1 MKLTLQVLLHVLC
14 GLAGFWIAAPADD
27 ALSPETP
34 PSLTT
39 QNSAEANLPS
49 PLAQPLDS
57 SPTDLE
63 ARVALLTPENYWDTM
78 QPISQMR
85 LDELPAMLR
94 GLLRNPFPEVRWRR
108 LNDLFKHWA
117 TLDLRGALA
126 AMRGISSPQPK
137 QHALGA
143 ILSFWTETDADAAW
157 LYVTTLEDDSVLQE
171 WGIERML
178 SIIGRKDPLHYA
190 AWADQIE
197 DVFLR
202 ERALRSIGDAWMND
216 DPKGAFAA
224 LTTVEPER
232 LRDYLLSR
240 VCYRDGIDHA
250 AGLEIVSQL
259 PIQAERSRLSEEW
272 LSAYVNDKP
281 HEAYQWLLSHAD
293 RPELQKSAE
302 TIGGHLGATVK
313 NFAELRTYAQQLPL
327 GPLRDAFAARAADEW
342 ASAGRPL
349 AEAEYLL
356 SLCGPCLERDSAQST
371 IDDLRT
377 KAE

>member
-14 GLAGFWIAAPADD
+14 GLAGFWIAAPAED
-27 ALSPETP
+27 ALSPETT
-34 PSLTT
+34 PSHKK
-39 QNSAEANLPS
+39 QKSAKAHLPS
-49 PLAQPLDS
+49 SLAQPLDS

-94 GLLRNPFPEVRWRR
+94 SLLRNPFSEVRWRR
-108 LNDLFKHWA
+108 LSDLFAHWA
-117 TLDLRGALA
+117 SLDLRGALA
-126 AMRGISSPQPK
+126 AMRGISSPQLK

-143 ILSFWTETDADAAW
+143 ILSFWTKTDADAAW
-157 LYVTTLEDDSVLQE
+157 QYVTMLEDDSVLQE
-171 WGIERML
+171 WGIERLL
-178 SIIGRKDPLHYA
+178 SIVGRKDPLQYA

-259 PIQAERSRLSEEW
+259 PTQAERSRLSEEW

-281 HEAYQWLLSHAD
+281 HEAFQWLLGHSD
-293 RPELQKSAE
+293 LPELQKSADAV
-302 TIGGHLGATVK
+302 GGTLGATMK
-313 NFAELRTYAQQLPL
+313 SYADLRAMVLQLPA
-327 GPLRDAFAARAADEW
+327 GPLRDAFTARAADSW
-342 ASAGRPL
+342 AETGRSIS
-349 AEAEYLL
+349 EAQDLL
-356 SLCGPCLERDSAQST
+356 SLCGPCIERDSAQST
-371 IDDLRT
+371 IESKRP
-377 KAE
+377 KP

>member
-14 GLAGFWIAAPADD
+14 GLAGFWIAAPAED
-27 ALSPETP
+27 ALSPETT
-34 PSLTT
+34 PSHKK
-39 QNSAEANLPS
+39 QKSAKAHLPS
-49 PLAQPLDS
+49 SLAQPLDS

-94 GLLRNPFPEVRWRR
+94 SLLRNPFSEVRWRR
-108 LNDLFKHWA
+108 LSDLFAHWA
-117 TLDLRGALA
+117 SLDLRGALA
-126 AMRGISSPQPK
+126 AMRGISSPQLK

-143 ILSFWTETDADAAW
+143 ILSFWTKTDADAAW
-157 LYVTTLEDDSVLQE
+157 QYVTMLEDDSVLQE
-171 WGIERML
+171 WGIERLL
-178 SIIGRKDPLHYA
+178 SIVGRKDPLHYV

-250 AGLEIVSQL
+250 DGLEIVSQL
-259 PIQAERSRLSEEW
+259 PTQAERSRLSEEW

-281 HEAYQWLLSHAD
+281 HEAFQWLLGHSD
-293 RPELQKSAE
+293 RPELQKSADAV
-302 TIGGHLGATVK
+302 GGTLGATMK
-313 NFAELRTYAQQLPL
+313 SYADLRAMALQLPA
-327 GPLRDAFAARAADEW
+327 GALRDAFTARAADSW
-342 ASAGRPL
+342 AETGRSIS
-349 AEAEYLL
+349 EAQDLL
-356 SLCGPCLERDSAQST
+356 SLCGPCIERDSAQSS
-371 IDDLRT
+371 IDSKRP
-377 KAE
+377 KP

>member
-1 MKLTLQVLLHVLC
+1 MKPTLHVLLHVLC
-14 GLAGFWIAAPADD
+14 CLAGFWITSPTEES
-27 ALSPETP
+27 LSPDATP
-34 PSLTT
+34 SIVNQKSGKAHLPV
-39 QNSAEANLPS
+39 PS
-49 PLAQPLDS
+49 PRPLAPL
-57 SPTDLE
+57 PTDLE
-63 ARVALLTPENYWDTM
+63 GRVALLTPENLWENIL
-78 QPISQMR
+78 PISQMH
-85 LDELPAMLR
+85 LNQLPAMLR
-94 GLLRNPFPEVRWRR
+94 GLLRNPFSEVRWRG
-108 LNDLFKHWA
+108 LNQLFKRWA
-117 TLDLRGALA
+117 SLDLPGALVA
-126 AMRGISSPQPK
+126 VRGISSPQPK

-202 ERALRSIGDAWMND
+202 ERALMSIGDAWMND
-216 DPKGAFAA
+216 NPKSAFAA
-224 LTTVEPER
+224 LTTIEPKR

-250 AGLEIVSQL
+250 AGLEIVFKL
-259 PIQAERSRLSEEW
+259 PTHMERSKFSEEW
-272 LSAYVNDKP
+272 LSAYVNHKP
-281 HEAYQWLLSHAD
+281 HEAYQWLLSHSD
-293 RPELQKSAE
+293 RPELQKAAE
-302 TIGGHLGATVK
+302 TVGRELGGK
-313 NFAELRTYAQQLPL
+313 MENFAELRTYAQQLPR

-371 IDDLRT
+371 IDGIRT
-377 KAE
+377 KPE

>member
-14 GLAGFWIAAPADD
+14 GIAGFWIAAPAED
-27 ALSPETP
+27 ALSPETT

-39 QNSAEANLPS
+39 QNSAEAHLPS
-49 PLAQPLDS
+49 QSAQPLAP
-57 SPTDLE
+57 SPVDLE
-63 ARVALLTPENYWDTM
+63 DRVALLTPENYWDTM

-94 GLLRNPFPEVRWRR
+94 GLLRNPFSEVRWRR
-108 LNDLFKHWA
+108 LSDLFAHWA
-117 TLDLRGALA
+117 SLDLRGALA
-126 AMRGISSPQPK
+126 AMRGISSPQLK

-157 LYVTTLEDDSVLQE
+157 QYVTMLEDDSVLQE
-171 WGIERML
+171 WGIERLL
-178 SIIGRKDPLHYA
+178 SIVGRKDPLQYA

-250 AGLEIVSQL
+250 DGLEIVSQL
-259 PIQAERSRLSEEW
+259 PTQAERSRLSEEW

-281 HEAYQWLLSHAD
+281 HEAFQWLLGHSD
-293 RPELQKSAE
+293 RPELQKSTDAV
-302 TIGGHLGATVK
+302 GGTLGATMK
-313 NFAELRTYAQQLPL
+313 SYADLRAMALQLPA
-327 GPLRDAFAARAADEW
+327 GPLRDAFTARAADSW
-342 ASAGRPL
+342 AETGRSIS
-349 AEAEYLL
+349 EAQDLL
-356 SLCGPCLERDSAQST
+356 TLCGPCIERDSAQST
-371 IDDLRT
+371 IDSKRP
-377 KAE
+377 KP